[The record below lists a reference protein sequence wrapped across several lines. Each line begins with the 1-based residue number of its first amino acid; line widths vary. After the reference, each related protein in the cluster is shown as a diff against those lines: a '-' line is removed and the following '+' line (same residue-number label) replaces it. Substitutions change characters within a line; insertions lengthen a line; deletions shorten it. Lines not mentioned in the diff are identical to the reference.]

1 MSQTCHR
8 ILRKERDTTQ
18 VLVWGF
24 FFFLMSVSREP
35 ACAEC
40 GLIEIQ
46 DKTLMDSAEL

>member
-1 MSQTCHR
+1 MSQTCHH
-8 ILRKERDTTQ
+8 ILRKEGDAAQ
-18 VLVWGF
+18 VLVWG
-24 FFFLMSVSREP
+24 FFFLMSVSREA